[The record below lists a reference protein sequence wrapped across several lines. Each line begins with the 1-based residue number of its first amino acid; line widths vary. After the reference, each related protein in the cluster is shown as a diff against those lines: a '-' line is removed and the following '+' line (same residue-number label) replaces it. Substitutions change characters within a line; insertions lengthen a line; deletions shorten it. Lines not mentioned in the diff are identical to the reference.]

1 MKKFMTAAVAMA
13 MAMSLVACGGS
24 DKETASAS
32 TSNTD
37 SKEGATFVIGNSGP
51 LTGGAAVYGNAVKN
65 GIQLA
70 VDEINAAGGING
82 YPVKFVCEDDEADAE
97 KAVNAY
103 NTLKDQGMQVMVG
116 TTTSGACL
124 AVCAETANDN
134 MFQITPSGTAVKI
147 TEPENVFR
155 MCFSDPEQGTKA
167 AQYISENKI
176 AQKVGVIYD
185 SSDPYSAGV
194 YENFAA
200 TCKEYSLEIVAAE
213 AFTSENKTD
222 FKTQLQKMKDSGAEL
237 VLLPFYYTE
246 ASLVLKQAK
255 EMNFAPIFFGCDG
268 MDGIL
273 DLPDFDKS
281 VAEGLYLLTPFSAES
296 TEEPT
301 ASFVKNYQEKYNDIP
316 IQFAAGA
323 YDSVYVVK
331 AAMEKA
337 GVKPDMSVSE
347 ICDAMK
353 AVMTEIQVDGVT
365 GKGVT
370 FTKEGEPNKQPMA
383 VVVENGAYKLK

>member
-1 MKKFMTAAVAMA
+1 MRKFMTAAVAVA
-13 MAMSLVACGGS
+13 VAMSLAACGGGS
-24 DKETASAS
+24 KETAAAS
-32 TSNTD
+32 GTD

-70 VDEINAAGGING
+70 VDEINATGGING
-82 YPVKFVCEDDEADAE
+82 FPVKFVCEDDEADAE

-103 NTLKDQGMQVMVG
+103 NTLKDQGMQIMVG

-124 AVCAETANDN
+124 AVSTETANDN

-147 TEPENVFR
+147 TEPDNVFR

-167 AQYISENKI
+167 AQYISENKL
-176 AQKVGVIYD
+176 AQKIGVIYD

-194 YENFAA
+194 YENFVAA
-200 TCKEYSLEIVAAE
+200 CKEYNLDILAAE

-222 FKTQLQKMKDSGAEL
+222 FKTQLQKMKDSGTEL

-281 VAEGLYLLTPFSAES
+281 IAEGLYLLTPFSAES

-301 ASFVKNYQEKYNDIP
+301 ASFVKNYQEKYNGIP

-331 AAMEKA
+331 TAIEKA
-337 GVKPDMSVSE
+337 GVKPDMSVSD
-347 ICDAMK
+347 ICDAIK
-353 AVMTEIQVDGVT
+353 TVMTEIKVDGVT

-370 FTKEGEPNKQPMA
+370 FSKEGEPEKQPMA
-383 VVVENGAYKLK
+383 VVVENGTYKLK

>member
-1 MKKFMTAAVAMA
+1 MRKFMTAAVAVA
-13 MAMSLVACGGS
+13 VAMSLAACGGGS
-24 DKETASAS
+24 KEAAAASG
-32 TSNTD
+32 TD

-82 YPVKFVCEDDEADAE
+82 FPVKFVCEDDEADAE

-103 NTLKDQGMQVMVG
+103 NTLKDQGMQIMVG

-124 AVCAETANDN
+124 AVSTETANDN

-147 TEPENVFR
+147 TEPDNVFR

-167 AQYISENKI
+167 AQYISENKL
-176 AQKVGVIYD
+176 AQKIGVIYD

-194 YENFAA
+194 YENFVAA
-200 TCKEYSLEIVAAE
+200 CKEYNLDILAAE

-222 FKTQLQKMKDSGAEL
+222 FKTQLQKMKDSGTEL

-281 VAEGLYLLTPFSAES
+281 IAEGLYLLTPFSAES

-301 ASFVKNYQEKYNDIP
+301 ASFVKNYQEKYNGIP

-331 AAMEKA
+331 TAIEKA
-337 GVKPDMSVSE
+337 GVKPDMSVSD
-347 ICDAMK
+347 ICDAIK
-353 AVMTEIQVDGVT
+353 TVMTEIKVDGVT

-370 FTKEGEPNKQPMA
+370 FSKEGEPEKQPMA
-383 VVVENGAYKLK
+383 VVVENGTYKLK

>member
-1 MKKFMTAAVAMA
+1 MRKFMTAAVAVA
-13 MAMSLVACGGS
+13 VAMSLAACGGGS
-24 DKETASAS
+24 KEAAAASG
-32 TSNTD
+32 TD

-82 YPVKFVCEDDEADAE
+82 FPVKFVCEDDEADAE

-103 NTLKDQGMQVMVG
+103 NTLKDQGMQIMVG

-124 AVCAETANDN
+124 AVSTETANDN

-147 TEPENVFR
+147 TEPDNVFR

-167 AQYISENKI
+167 AQYISENKL
-176 AQKVGVIYD
+176 AQKIGVIYD

-194 YENFAA
+194 YENFVAA
-200 TCKEYSLEIVAAE
+200 CKEYNLDILAAE

-222 FKTQLQKMKDSGAEL
+222 FKTQLQKMKDSGTEL

-281 VAEGLYLLTPFSAES
+281 IAEGLYLLTPFSAES

-301 ASFVKNYQEKYNDIP
+301 ASFVKNYQEKYNGIT

-331 AAMEKA
+331 TAIEKA
-337 GVKPDMSVSE
+337 GVKPDMSVSD
-347 ICDAMK
+347 ICDAIK
-353 AVMTEIQVDGVT
+353 TVMTEIKVDGVT

-370 FTKEGEPNKQPMA
+370 FSKEGEPEKQPMA
-383 VVVENGAYKLK
+383 VVVENGTYKLK

>member
-1 MKKFMTAAVAMA
+1 MRKFMTAAVAVA
-13 MAMSLVACGGS
+13 VAMSLAACGGGS
-24 DKETASAS
+24 KEAAAASG
-32 TSNTD
+32 TD
-37 SKEGATFVIGNSGP
+37 SKEGPTFVIGNSGP

-82 YPVKFVCEDDEADAE
+82 FPVKFVCEDDEADAE

-103 NTLKDQGMQVMVG
+103 NTLKDQGMQIMVG

-124 AVCAETANDN
+124 AVSTETANDN

-147 TEPENVFR
+147 TEPDNVFR

-167 AQYISENKI
+167 AQYISENKL
-176 AQKVGVIYD
+176 AQKIGVIYD

-194 YENFAA
+194 YENFVAA
-200 TCKEYSLEIVAAE
+200 CKEYNLDILAAE

-222 FKTQLQKMKDSGAEL
+222 FKTQLQKMKDSGTEL

-281 VAEGLYLLTPFSAES
+281 IAEGLYLLTPFSAES

-301 ASFVKNYQEKYNDIP
+301 ASFVKNYQEKYNGIP

-331 AAMEKA
+331 TAIEKA
-337 GVKPDMSVSE
+337 GVKPDMSVSD
-347 ICDAMK
+347 ICDAIK
-353 AVMTEIQVDGVT
+353 TVMTEIKVDGVT

-370 FTKEGEPNKQPMA
+370 FSKEGEPEKQPMA
-383 VVVENGAYKLK
+383 VVVENGTYKLK

>member
-1 MKKFMTAAVAMA
+1 MRKFMTAAVAVA
-13 MAMSLVACGGS
+13 VAMSLAACGGGS
-24 DKETASAS
+24 KETAAAS
-32 TSNTD
+32 GTD

-82 YPVKFVCEDDEADAE
+82 FPVKFVCEDDEADAE

-103 NTLKDQGMQVMVG
+103 NTLKDQGMQIMVG

-124 AVCAETANDN
+124 AVSTETANDN

-147 TEPENVFR
+147 TEPDNVFR

-167 AQYISENKI
+167 AQYISENKL
-176 AQKVGVIYD
+176 AQKIGVIYD

-194 YENFAA
+194 YENFVAA
-200 TCKEYSLEIVAAE
+200 CKEYNLDILAAE

-281 VAEGLYLLTPFSAES
+281 IAEGLYLLTPFSAES

-301 ASFVKNYQEKYNDIP
+301 ASFVKNYQEKYNGIP

-331 AAMEKA
+331 TAIEKA
-337 GVKPDMSVSE
+337 GVKPDMSVSD
-347 ICDAMK
+347 ICDAIK
-353 AVMTEIQVDGVT
+353 TVMTEIKVDGVT

-370 FTKEGEPNKQPMA
+370 FSKEGEPEKQPMA
-383 VVVENGAYKLK
+383 VVVENGTYKLK